1 MRRQTLYAGAVLAL
15 AAMGAVLAGGALGLE
30 LESVALL
37 GAAMGAVIA
46 LVPDRTPTAQLAGFV
61 AGFVIGWAGYI
72 FRAQFM
78 PDTTAGRAVAVGVV
92 VMLCVAVSFATADRI
107 TLWTVILGAGAFAG
121 AYEFAYNQA
130 PPEILSTSVSTAST
144 MAFNVALGFLAGVV
158 AGPVAAGAQGL
169 RRSRPT
175 PDAPQNDGAQAP
187 LDAPHEAPH
196 AALAA
201 EADEREFSTLAEFM
215 KETVR

>member
-15 AAMGAVLAGGALGLE
+15 VAMGAVMAGSALGLE

-37 GAAMGAVIA
+37 GAAMGAVVA
-46 LVPDRTPTAQLAGFV
+46 LVPDRTPTTQLAGFA
-61 AGFVIGWAGYI
+61 AGFVIGWAGYL

-78 PDTTAGRAVAVGVV
+78 PDITAGRAVAVGVV
-92 VMLCVAVSFATADRI
+92 VMVCVGVSFLTADRI

-130 PPEILSTSVSTAST
+130 PPEILATSMSTATT

-158 AGPVAAGAQGL
+158 TGPVVAGAQGL
-169 RRSRPT
+169 RRGRPT
-175 PDAPQNDGAQAP
+175 PDAPENDGV
-187 LDAPHEAPH
+187 EAPVETPV
-196 AALAA
+196 ATAVT
-201 EADEREFSTLAEFM
+201 EEREFSTLAEFM

>member
-15 AAMGAVLAGGALGLE
+15 AAMCAVMAGSALDLN

-37 GAAMGAVIA
+37 GAAMGAVVA
-46 LVPDRTPTAQLAGFV
+46 LVPDRTPTTQLAGFA
-61 AGFVIGWAGYI
+61 AGFLIGWAGYI

-78 PDTTAGRAVAVGVV
+78 PDTTAGRTVAVGVV
-92 VMLCVAVSFATADRI
+92 VMLCVAVAFLTADRI

-130 PPEILSTSVSTAST
+130 PPEILSTSVSTATT

-158 AGPVAAGAQGL
+158 AGPVAAGTSGL
-169 RRSRPT
+169 RRTRPA
-175 PDAPQNDGAQAP
+175 PDLP
-187 LDAPHEAPH
+187 
-196 AALAA
+196 
-201 EADEREFSTLAEFM
+201 EADHVDPPIEVPSAAGDEAEYSTLAEFM

>member
-15 AAMGAVLAGGALGLE
+15 AAMGAVMVGSALDLE

-46 LVPDRTPTAQLAGFV
+46 LVPDRAPTTQLAGFV
-61 AGFVIGWAGYI
+61 VGFLIGWAGYI

-78 PDTTAGRAVAVGVV
+78 PDTSAGRAVAVGVV
-92 VMLCVAVSFATADRI
+92 VMLCVAVAFATADRI

-130 PPEILSTSVSTAST
+130 PPEILSTSVSTATT

-158 AGPVAAGAQGL
+158 AGPVAASAPGL
-169 RRSRPT
+169 RRTRPA
-175 PDAPQNDGAQAP
+175 PDAPESDGVRTP
-187 LDAPHEAPH
+187 VEAPT
-196 AALAA
+196 AA
-201 EADEREFSTLAEFM
+201 ADEQEYSTLAEFM

>member
-15 AAMGAVLAGGALGLE
+15 VAMGAVMAGSALGLE

-37 GAAMGAVIA
+37 GAAMGAVVA
-46 LVPDRTPTAQLAGFV
+46 MVPDRTPTTQLAGFA

-92 VMLCVAVSFATADRI
+92 VMVCVAVSFLTADRI

-130 PPEILSTSVSTAST
+130 PPEILSTSVSTATT

-158 AGPVAAGAQGL
+158 TGPVVAGASGL
-169 RRSRPT
+169 RRTRPA
-175 PDAPQNDGAQAP
+175 PDAPEADGVETPVETPVASN
-187 LDAPHEAPH
+187 
-196 AALAA
+196 AA
-201 EADEREFSTLAEFM
+201 ADEREFSTLAEFM

>member
-1 MRRQTLYAGAVLAL
+1 MYAGAVLAL
-15 AAMGAVLAGGALGLE
+15 AAMGAVMAGSALGLE

-37 GAAMGAVIA
+37 GAAMGAVVA
-46 LVPDRTPTAQLAGFV
+46 LVPDRTPTTQLAGFA
-61 AGFVIGWAGYI
+61 AGFVIGWSGYI

-78 PDTTAGRAVAVGVV
+78 PDTTAGRAVAVGFV
-92 VMLCVAVSFATADRI
+92 VMACVAVAFLTNDRI

-130 PPEILSTSVSTAST
+130 PPEILSTSVSTATT

-158 AGPVAAGAQGL
+158 AGPVVAGAQGM
-169 RRSRPT
+169 RRGRPT
-175 PDAPQNDGAQAP
+175 PDAPEGDHV
-187 LDAPHEAPH
+187 DAPVEAPVATS
-196 AALAA
+196 AAAT
-201 EADEREFSTLAEFM
+201 DEREFTTLSEFM